1 MIGDGGWIGCFL
13 AQGKISLPVVL
24 FPHLL
29 LSRVDSFFSPGDDA
43 DLWPGMKKDPP
54 DGTRAGR
61 CLTAPQEEEGKKSR
75 LV

>member
-1 MIGDGGWIGCFL
+1 MVGLVVFSL
-13 AQGKISLPVVL
+13 ARAQGKISLPVVL

-29 LSRVDSFFSPGDDA
+29 LSRLSLSLLGGDDA

-61 CLTAPQEEEGKKSR
+61 WLEDG
-75 LV
+75 V